1 MRKLLAGVSAAA
13 LSLLV
18 AVVPLIAA
26 ENIIKEEL
34 LIPKKD
40 QCLLFAKNC
49 DDNAYVIQQ
58 RIDRLRNEIQKG
70 PAVYSDDELNIL
82 KKRLNDSE
90 KAMEFIFNEGA

>member
-1 MRKLLAGVSAAA
+1 MRRLLAGVSAAA

-18 AVVPLIAA
+18 ATVPLIAA
-26 ENIIKEEL
+26 ENSKKEEL

-70 PAVYSDDELNIL
+70 SSVYSNEELNIL

-90 KAMEFIFNEGA
+90 KAMEFIVNEGA

>member
-1 MRKLLAGVSAAA
+1 MRRLLAGVSAAA

-18 AVVPLIAA
+18 AAVPLIAA
-26 ENIIKEEL
+26 ENAKKEEL

-58 RIDRLRNEIQKG
+58 RVDRLRNEIQKG
-70 PAVYSDDELNIL
+70 SAVYTDEELNIL
-82 KKRLNDSE
+82 KKRLNNSE
-90 KAMEFIFNEGA
+90 KALEFIFNEGA

>member
-1 MRKLLAGVSAAA
+1 MRRLLAGVSAAA

-18 AVVPLIAA
+18 AGAPLIAA
-26 ENIIKEEL
+26 EKSTKEEL

-49 DDNAYVIQQ
+49 DDNSYVIQQ

-70 PAVYSDDELNIL
+70 SAVYSDDELNIL
-82 KKRLNDSE
+82 KKRLNNSE
-90 KAMEFIFNEGA
+90 KALEFIFNEGA